1 MSAITRIV
9 ASAAALPIGMTLG
22 AIHRAVTGPAAI
34 VDVPIRRAED
44 VIARQRMVHR
54 IRRMGY
60 DPSVAGV
67 LLRLQAPP
75 GGYAACQDL
84 RAAIASVR
92 RTGKPVYA
100 FVEAPGNALT
110 WIAAACDKVFCLP
123 TGEVGL
129 VGLGVEMTFFG
140 AALERIGLVPDFEA
154 AGEYK
159 SFGEPWT
166 RSFPSAA
173 NQEAMSEL
181 VGDLHRRILED
192 IAEDRGLAVED
203 VAGGLVRAPMSA
215 QEAKE
220 AGLVDHLKYADELEK
235 WLEDQHGS
243 RSKLV
248 AYEGWA
254 ARDNLIE
261 RVEHWGDGEAVVAV
275 LHCEGAIVLESRG
288 GSATRISARK
298 VVPILRKLREDDSIA
313 AVVLHVNSPGGHAMA
328 ADLMWREVDA
338 MRAVKPVVACYED
351 VSASGGVYLS
361 APATEI
367 IARPATLTG
376 SIGVFGGKAVAG
388 EGMRRIGVH
397 THEVSEGPNATMFS
411 LSRRFTDTQRE
422 RVRAML
428 VRMYDGFVER
438 VAAGRNSPVD
448 EVEPHCRGRVWTG
461 RQARE
466 RGLIDRYGDLY
477 DAVER
482 ARNLAGLHH
491 GGFVRVDLSADPK
504 TLQQK
509 LVERYMKE
517 ALPAA
522 AQIATRYLP
531 INLPLAQVALE
542 YPGEAL
548 AMLPWDVRLR

>member
-1 MSAITRIV
+1 MSAITRFV
-9 ASAAALPIGMTLG
+9 ASAAAVPVGMSLG
-22 AIHRAVTGPAAI
+22 AIHRAVSGPAAI
-34 VDVPIRRAED
+34 IDVRIRRAED
-44 VIARQRMVHR
+44 VMQRQGWVHR

-60 DPSVAGV
+60 DANVAAV
-67 LLRLQAPP
+67 LLRLEAPP

-84 RAAIASVR
+84 RAAIATVR

-100 FVEAPGNALT
+100 FVEAPGNAT
-110 WIAAACDKVFCLP
+110 MWIAAACDKIFCLP

-181 VGDLHRRILED
+181 IGDLHRRILGD
-192 IAEDRGLAVED
+192 IAEDRGLALD
-203 VAGGLVRAPMSA
+203 DLKASLVRAPMSA
-215 QEAKE
+215 QDAKE
-220 AGLVDHLKYADELEK
+220 LGLVDHLKYADQLEK
-235 WLEDQHGS
+235 WIEDQHGS

-248 AYEGWA
+248 KYAGWA
-254 ARDNLIE
+254 ARDRSIE
-261 RVEHWGDGEAVVAV
+261 RVEHWGDGEALVAV
-275 LHCEGAIVLESRG
+275 LHCEGTIVLEHPG
-288 GSATRISARK
+288 GGTRIAARK
-298 VVPILRKLREDDSIA
+298 VVPILRKLREDDRIA
-313 AVVLHVNSPGGHAMA
+313 AVVLHVNSPGGHAVA
-328 ADLMWREVDA
+328 ADMMWREVDA

-376 SIGVFGGKAVAG
+376 SIGVFGGKPVAG

-411 LSRRFTDTQRE
+411 VSRRFTDTQRE
-422 RVRAML
+422 RFREMIQ
-428 VRMYDGFVER
+428 RMYDGFVER
-438 VAAGRNSPVD
+438 VAAGRASPV
-448 EVEPHCRGRVWTG
+448 EEIEPHCRGRVWTG

-491 GGFVRVDLSADPK
+491 GGFIRVDLSADPK
-504 TLQQK
+504 TFQQR
-509 LVERYMKE
+509 LVERYMKD
-517 ALPAA
+517 ALPSAA
-522 AQIATRYLP
+522 RIASRYLP
-531 INLPLAQVALE
+531 VNLPLAQVALE
-542 YPGEAL
+542 YPAEAL
-548 AMLPWDVRLR
+548 AMLPWDVQLR